1 MENYAAVWRRVC
13 LCSLISA
20 RSENKILH
28 LPLYPSTGG
37 KNQTGALVFS
47 TSLPS
52 WAEQTLHVQLPL
64 PRFAQEGGSECP
76 GCPGAPLWGSL
87 SAHSK
92 SHQHEAPPHLV
103 QVWMRDV
110 QNHHQSFLPGAS
122 SSPGLSS
129 ACPGLEL
136 LSHLSLEHSALCQPC
151 WPCQQP
157 AQFCRLI
164 FLGTFVLKMTRFL
177 SFGRSLLAKVEI
189 SKPSQIHIAKLY
201 PPYMTDCSIPVQ
213 FSTAHLPQSF
223 QQQPGR
229 SDGQSSLEAF
239 HVIYSAHEL
248 SSHDCSKG

>member
-1 MENYAAVWRRVC
+1 MPTANHISTRHHPPCAGLNERC
-13 LCSLISA
+13 PKSSSIISA
-20 RSENKILH
+20 
-28 LPLYPSTGG
+28 
-37 KNQTGALVFS
+37 
-47 TSLPS
+47 
-52 WAEQTLHVQLPL
+52 WCQL
-64 PRFAQEGGSECP
+64 
-76 GCPGAPLWGSL
+76 L
-87 SAHSK
+87 S
-92 SHQHEAPPHLV
+92 
-103 QVWMRDV
+103 R
-110 QNHHQSFLPGAS
+110 
-122 SSPGLSS
+122 LSS